1 MLKKLPFVIPLLALI
16 ALLVWW
22 FTPRYS
28 EEEIA
33 WYRSVFCVI
42 DHRDSQAFLRDMEN
56 IVEGGNADYA
66 LHKNHYI
73 PALGERMRQ
82 TWLQLSQ
89 QEQESI
95 AQDQQRCRERKTAL
109 TLLLNSPAARQW
121 RGPVP
126 QWYSARAFPF

>member
-1 MLKKLPFVIPLLALI
+1 MTSGMTFRLCSRYTTPLFPLPDHAMLKKLPFVIPLLALI

-22 FTPRYS
+22 VTPRYS

-33 WYRSVFCVI
+33 WDRSVFCVI

-89 QEQESI
+89 QEQKSI
-95 AQDQQRCRERKTAL
+95 AQDQQRCRQLMSEKQR
-109 TLLLNSPAARQW
+109 
-121 RGPVP
+121 
-126 QWYSARAFPF
+126 

>member
-1 MLKKLPFVIPLLALI
+1 
-16 ALLVWW
+16 
-22 FTPRYS
+22 
-28 EEEIA
+28 
-33 WYRSVFCVI
+33 
-42 DHRDSQAFLRDMEN
+42 MEN

-95 AQDQQRCRERKTAL
+95 GQDQQRCRQLMSEKQRYGVLGICLRHADVGHSGLGEGTFSGAGSAERA
-109 TLLLNSPAARQW
+109 NVA
-121 RGPVP
+121 
-126 QWYSARAFPF
+126 

>member
-42 DHRDSQAFLRDMEN
+42 DHRDSQAFMRDMEN

-95 AQDQQRCRERKTAL
+95 AQDQQRCRQLMSEKQR
-109 TLLLNSPAARQW
+109 
-121 RGPVP
+121 
-126 QWYSARAFPF
+126 

>member
-22 FTPRYS
+22 RMPHYCA
-28 EEEIA
+28 EDEA
-33 WYRSVFCVI
+33 YYRSVFCVI
-42 DHRDSQAFLRDMEN
+42 DHQDSRAFLRDMEN
-56 IVEGGNADYA
+56 IVEGGNSDYA

-89 QEQESI
+89 EEQDSI
-95 AQDQQRCRERKTAL
+95 REDQSRCRRL
-109 TLLLNSPAARQW
+109 M
-121 RGPVP
+121 
-126 QWYSARAFPF
+126 SAKQR

>member
-1 MLKKLPFVIPLLALI
+1 MLKKLPLIIPLLALI

-28 EEEIA
+28 EEEMAGTVRFSVSSTTGIA
-33 WYRSVFCVI
+33 GVSSRYGKYCRRRQC
-42 DHRDSQAFLRDMEN
+42 RLR
-56 IVEGGNADYA
+56 AA
-66 LHKNHYI
+66 QNHYI

-95 AQDQQRCRERKTAL
+95 GQDQPR
-109 TLLLNSPAARQW
+109 AA
-121 RGPVP
+121 
-126 QWYSARAFPF
+126 S

>member
-28 EEEIA
+28 EEEMA

-89 QEQESI
+89 EEQDSI
-95 AQDQQRCRERKTAL
+95 REDQSRCRQL
-109 TLLLNSPAARQW
+109 M
-121 RGPVP
+121 
-126 QWYSARAFPF
+126 SAKQR